1 MLCPKCH
8 YIIKARP
15 RTNQQNKAYFG
26 IAVRKL
32 AEASQVSVSAM
43 HKALAG
49 EFLGWDEV
57 KINGKVVKVE
67 RSTTDLTTKEFMEYY
82 EKIQRYAAENGIDI
96 KNPGESDDASQS
108 N

>member
-1 MLCPKCH
+1 MICPRCQ
-8 YIIKARP
+8 YIIKARL
-15 RTNQQNKAYFG
+15 RTNQQNRAYFG

-32 AEASQVSVSAM
+32 AEASQVSVESM

-67 RSTTDLTTKEFMEYY
+67 KSTTGLTTRQFMDYY

-96 KNPGESDDASQS
+96 QSPGEDYDAS
-108 N
+108 